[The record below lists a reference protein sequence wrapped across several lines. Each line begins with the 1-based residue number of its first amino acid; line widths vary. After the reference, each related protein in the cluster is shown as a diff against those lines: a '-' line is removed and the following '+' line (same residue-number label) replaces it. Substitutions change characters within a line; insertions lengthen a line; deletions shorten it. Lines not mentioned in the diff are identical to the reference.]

1 MANFCQKSR
10 FSWIAKTVS
19 NVWQFHNLYEI
30 VEGILYRILS
40 IEIFPGSGGSAL
52 CTFRTCNLV
61 LTWLIYGSGAR
72 SAGVRDRPGRAYRTL
87 CDSHISADSIEI
99 CIDSHIELIPPHSFR
114 GGSWSVCAFK
124 TCHLNSISHFVGIGI
139 SMIQKSECFNRVYC
153 RKGARGYRAKYWS
166 GWRRVSE
173 TPVGFWVNL
182 LIIRNPLLQT
192 PRLTGILPILH
203 FILIIVGSL
212 YYSYNKSKSSRR
224 ILQY

>member
-1 MANFCQKSR
+1 M
-10 FSWIAKTVS
+10 
-19 NVWQFHNLYEI
+19 YEI
-30 VEGILYRILS
+30 VEGILYGILS

-124 TCHLNSISHFVGIGI
+124 TCHLNSNLALCRHRNFNDSEVGMLQP
-139 SMIQKSECFNRVYC
+139 SLLQKGSKGLQSKVLIWMETGLRNARWVLSQLANHQESAVTNTPPHRHTTYTPFYPNNC
-153 RKGARGYRAKYWS
+153 RI
-166 GWRRVSE
+166 
-173 TPVGFWVNL
+173 PLL
-182 LIIRNPLLQT
+182 LIQ
-192 PRLTGILPILH
+192 
-203 FILIIVGSL
+203 
-212 YYSYNKSKSSRR
+212 
-224 ILQY
+224 